1 MDDNF
6 NTSFNE
12 EGEKPRFI
20 YKKNPLIEHSFQIFE
35 YFEHKGNYEPIGD
48 YTLIDTNEDLEITDK
63 KVSNLI
69 TIMNGRKRLID
80 FTNLTNERVLFNIIP
95 RDEDSTQQKVVFR
108 TYNGEGVSKENAILT
123 IEKGVFHERE

>member
-1 MDDNF
+1 MDF

-20 YKKNPLIEHSFQIFE
+20 YKKNPLLEHSFQIFE
-35 YFEHKGNYEPIGD
+35 YFEHKQNYEPIGE
-48 YTLIDTNEDLEITDK
+48 YTLIDLDEDIEITDK

-80 FTNLTNERVLFNIIP
+80 FTNLTNQRVLFNIIP

-108 TYNGEGVSKENAILT
+108 THSGEGVSKENAILT
-123 IEKGVFHERE
+123 IDKGVFNDDE